1 MNFFRKKI
9 IPKPYDKE
17 NKKPMIKA
25 SICNGEQAFLIQYQ
39 ADEIQKG
46 VWNLSGF
53 RRIFFWVKIRWK
65 GASACNWLCSMI

>member
-39 ADEIQKG
+39 ADEMQKRS
-46 VWNLSGF
+46 VEF
-53 RRIFFWVKIRWK
+53 KRI
-65 GASACNWLCSMI
+65 